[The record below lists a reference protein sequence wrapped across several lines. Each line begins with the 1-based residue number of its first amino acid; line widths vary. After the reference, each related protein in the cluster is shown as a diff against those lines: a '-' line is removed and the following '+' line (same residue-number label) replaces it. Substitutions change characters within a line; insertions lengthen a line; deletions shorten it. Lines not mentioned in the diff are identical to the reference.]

1 MIMPNSYLHDKAGI
15 EQCGDPINAAPLASR
30 CVRARGHLGFHNNGN
45 GAAWGQPRCDFRFTS
60 ALRCTLPDAHAG
72 SHHTDAVK
80 QAPRTGQ
87 QLAEELFY
95 PASNW
100 WASMG
105 TAEASLS
112 AEQPAEPGVW
122 RPGRQQPRN
131 FYEGDRY
138 VGVAFDPVDT
148 RRVIDAMN
156 APTISSELRDKADTI
171 AVQQAERFRQ
181 LGKALDVDI
190 SGQTWDDLIR
200 RVQLQRTDA
209 RDKVAD
215 YRERNSTLARMYE
228 QSSGEREDAES
239 EVARL
244 KAENESLRPEVK
256 RLADSRDEVRTQ
268 LTKLQVNSQCPS
280 LLPTGATDA
289 QLMIY
294 ERKCVRVNGHAGA
307 HIRTNGSAW

>member
-1 MIMPNSYLHDKAGI
+1 MIMPNSYLHDG
-15 EQCGDPINAAPLASR
+15 E
-30 CVRARGHLGFHNNGN
+30 
-45 GAAWGQPRCDFRFTS
+45 QPRCPARHEAST
-60 ALRCTLPDAHAG
+60 AQRGVPVTYGCELPAGHAG
-72 SHHTDAVK
+72 SHQAERLHDGPLVWE
-80 QAPRTGQ
+80 QAP
-87 QLAEELFY
+87 LAGELFKS
-95 PASNW
+95 ASNRW
-100 WASMG
+100 SSMG
-105 TAEASLS
+105 TAEWGT
-112 AEQPAEPGVW
+112 PGAW

-228 QSSGEREDAES
+228 QSSGEREYAES
-239 EVARL
+239 EVTRL
-244 KAENESLRPEVK
+244 KTENECLRPEVK
-256 RLADSRDEVRTQ
+256 RLADSRDEVRAQ
-268 LTKLQVNSQCPS
+268 LTRLQVNSQCPS

>member
-1 MIMPNSYLHDKAGI
+1 MPNSYLHDG
-15 EQCGDPINAAPLASR
+15 E
-30 CVRARGHLGFHNNGN
+30 
-45 GAAWGQPRCDFRFTS
+45 QPRCPARHEAST
-60 ALRCTLPDAHAG
+60 AQRGVPVTYGCGLPAGHAG
-72 SHHTDAVK
+72 SHQAERLHDGPLVWE
-80 QAPRTGQ
+80 QAP
-87 QLAEELFY
+87 LAGELFKS
-95 PASNW
+95 ASNRW
-100 WASMG
+100 SGLDRWASVSA
-105 TAEASLS
+105 AEAWPFG
-112 AEQPAEPGVW
+112 QPAEPGVW

-156 APTISSELRDKADTI
+156 APAASSELRDKADTI

-228 QSSGEREDAES
+228 QSSGEREYAES
-239 EVARL
+239 EVTRL
-244 KAENESLRPEVK
+244 KTENECLRPEVK
-256 RLADSRDEVRTQ
+256 RLADSRDEVRAQ
-268 LTKLQVNSQCPS
+268 LTRLQVNSQCPS

>member
-1 MIMPNSYLHDKAGI
+1 MPNSYLHDKAGI

-87 QLAEELFY
+87 QLAGELFKS
-95 PASNW
+95 ASNRW
-100 WASMG
+100 SSMG
-105 TAEASLS
+105 TAEWGT
-112 AEQPAEPGVW
+112 PGAW

-200 RVQLQRTDA
+200 RVAQLKSELNREDG
-209 RDKVAD
+209 
-215 YRERNSTLARMYE
+215 YRER
-228 QSSGEREDAES
+228 AES
-239 EVARL
+239 AELALVQAECDAVDSTQPDCPMKCLRVAGHRGTHL
-244 KAENESLRPEVK
+244 
-256 RLADSRDEVRTQ
+256 D
-268 LTKLQVNSQCPS
+268 
-280 LLPTGATDA
+280 GA
-289 QLMIY
+289 
-294 ERKCVRVNGHAGA
+294 GGA
-307 HIRTNGSAW
+307 W